1 MPFTVYILFSA
12 TLNRYY
18 VGFTGEALEQRLKK
32 HVTNHGG
39 FTGRAKDWVVA
50 YAEQYVTKQ
59 EAFERERQIKGW
71 KSSKMIAALINGNGS
86 QARPDKSG

>member
-1 MPFTVYILFSA
+1 MPFTVYILFSQKS
-12 TLNRYY
+12 NRYY
-18 VGFTGEALEQRLKK
+18 IGFTGEVLAQRLKK
-32 HVTNHGG
+32 HLTNHSG

-50 YAEQYVTKQ
+50 YEEYYVTKQ

-71 KSSKMIAALINGNGS
+71 KSSKMITELINRGS